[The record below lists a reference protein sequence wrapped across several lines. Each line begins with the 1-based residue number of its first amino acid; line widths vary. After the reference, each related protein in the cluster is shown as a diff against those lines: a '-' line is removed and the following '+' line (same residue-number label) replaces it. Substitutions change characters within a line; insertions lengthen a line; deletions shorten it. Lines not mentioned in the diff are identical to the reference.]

1 MIMISDAPS
10 FDKEQISMPA
20 VATTRTQAPATP
32 LVGVKASALLAAM
45 LGIFLLY
52 GVGFAYPSV
61 IHNAAHDTRHG
72 IAVPCH

>member
-1 MIMISDAPS
+1 MIMISAAPS
-10 FDKEQISMPA
+10 FDKEHICMPA
-20 VATTRTQAPATP
+20 VATTRTEAHAAPR
-32 LVGVKASALLAAM
+32 VGVKASALLAAM

-52 GVGFAYPSV
+52 GVGFAYPSA

>member
-1 MIMISDAPS
+1 MSQVAIARSDT
-10 FDKEQISMPA
+10 PA
-20 VATTRTQAPATP
+20 AAR
-32 LVGVKASALLAAM
+32 VGVKASALLAAM

-52 GVGFAYPSV
+52 GVGFAYPSA